1 MKKNILL
8 LEDDAIQAKALK
20 QMINNYSANI
30 EVYYAMNLE
39 QADNLLKKEIIF
51 MSSSK

>member
-1 MKKNILL
+1 MKKNILI

-30 EVYYAMNLE
+30 EVYYEMNLE
-39 QADNLLKKEIIF
+39 QADSL
-51 MSSSK
+51 